1 MRAKKIEKLLSF
13 AGNEHRYQYFV
24 LFIFLFLWANCNFL
38 AVVLPYLEREPL
50 INYYDTNNILHE
62 KESLSYEKCSFKY
75 KIVETFK
82 YSWINEFGLECDK
95 FRIGLIGVF
104 TFIGNTLGGIVFC
117 IIQKYISHKN
127 ILVIS
132 SGGFILSIFFCTLI
146 NNIEYIFYLYFCL
159 IIVGMFSNCLCYSSL
174 VICQEIISS
183 NKRSLFCS
191 IINMGYGLCGI
202 IYSFIFMYVHNWRY
216 DFYILISL
224 SFLTGIL
231 ICIFVFDS
239 PRIYIDKGEIEKM
252 NKILEC
258 VACFN
263 GLKEEFLEKSKTE
276 EYKQLIKDIMES
288 ENYEKENNDI
298 ELQELNKEEKIDKK
312 QDKLISNKDKNNNTQ
327 KNRKIKKSIFIPLKY
342 PSLRFKFIILCI
354 LWFGTR
360 STSNCVA
367 LYSKTLSGNY
377 YFNII
382 ISFIFESL
390 AYCVS
395 GFLINLKLLGRKG
408 TLWSQYILLIISF
421 LILSLAKISK
431 ITELNLNF
439 ICRFCTSAIEL
450 VFYTYTLEIYPTPV
464 RCLNFG
470 INVTFGNIGSVIS
483 PLIYEYLPSW
493 VFLLSFAVLTIFHS
507 FLLIFLPE
515 TQGKPMNESIEELC
529 NKNDIEDN
537 NDV

>member
-1 MRAKKIEKLLSF
+1 
-13 AGNEHRYQYFV
+13 
-24 LFIFLFLWANCNFL
+24 
-38 AVVLPYLEREPL
+38 
-50 INYYDTNNILHE
+50 
-62 KESLSYEKCSFKY
+62 
-75 KIVETFK
+75 
-82 YSWINEFGLECDK
+82 
-95 FRIGLIGVF
+95 
-104 TFIGNTLGGIVFC
+104 
-117 IIQKYISHKN
+117 
-127 ILVIS
+127 
-132 SGGFILSIFFCTLI
+132 
-146 NNIEYIFYLYFCL
+146 
-159 IIVGMFSNCLCYSSL
+159 
-174 VICQEIISS
+174 
-183 NKRSLFCS
+183 
-191 IINMGYGLCGI
+191 MGYGLCGI
-202 IYSFIFMYVHNWRY
+202 IYSFIFMYVQNWRY

-327 KNRKIKKSIFIPLKY
+327 KNRKIKKSIFISLKY

-377 YFNII
+377 YLNII

-395 GFLINLKLLGRKG
+395 GFLINMKLLGRKG

-421 LILSLAKISK
+421 LILGLVKVSK

>member
-1 MRAKKIEKLLSF
+1 
-13 AGNEHRYQYFV
+13 
-24 LFIFLFLWANCNFL
+24 
-38 AVVLPYLEREPL
+38 
-50 INYYDTNNILHE
+50 
-62 KESLSYEKCSFKY
+62 
-75 KIVETFK
+75 
-82 YSWINEFGLECDK
+82 
-95 FRIGLIGVF
+95 
-104 TFIGNTLGGIVFC
+104 
-117 IIQKYISHKN
+117 
-127 ILVIS
+127 
-132 SGGFILSIFFCTLI
+132 
-146 NNIEYIFYLYFCL
+146 
-159 IIVGMFSNCLCYSSL
+159 
-174 VICQEIISS
+174 
-183 NKRSLFCS
+183 
-191 IINMGYGLCGI
+191 
-202 IYSFIFMYVHNWRY
+202 
-216 DFYILISL
+216 
-224 SFLTGIL
+224 
-231 ICIFVFDS
+231 
-239 PRIYIDKGEIEKM
+239 
-252 NKILEC
+252 
-258 VACFN
+258 
-263 GLKEEFLEKSKTE
+263 
-276 EYKQLIKDIMES
+276 MES

-298 ELQELNKEEKIDKK
+298 ELQELNKEEKMDKK

-327 KNRKIKKSIFIPLKY
+327 KNRKIKKSIFISLKY

-377 YFNII
+377 YLNII

-395 GFLINLKLLGRKG
+395 GFLINMKLLGRKG

-421 LILSLAKISK
+421 LILGLVKVSK